1 MSVRAR
7 VLLSGAAMLALLL
20 VCGAALGAR
29 IYSDPVG
36 DARLG
41 PDMRSV
47 AVSNT
52 STHLTFR
59 IRFTTAPALRVSQR
73 EGWIDMLLL
82 GIDVPPLGP
91 RPIPDGDWLG
101 ADFAA
106 GFHGP
111 AKTGVLVRLEKG
123 SQKVVARFPVVTRG
137 TTVMFSIPRRALRL
151 PDVVRVRDG
160 RRAGVERRER
170 GASGGEAGLRP
181 GPRHVPLHAHE
192 LSRPGA
198 TGTAGVRARA
208 ASTR

>member
-1 MSVRAR
+1 
-7 VLLSGAAMLALLL
+7 
-20 VCGAALGAR
+20 
-29 IYSDPVG
+29 
-36 DARLG
+36 
-41 PDMRSV
+41 MRSV

-82 GIDVPPLGP
+82 GIDVPPLGT

-111 AKTGVLVRLEKG
+111 EKTGVLVRLGKG

-137 TTVMFSIPRRALRL
+137 TTVTFSIPRRALRSPTWFAFEMAAAREWNDESMVPAGAK
-151 PDVVRVRDG
+151 PDFVP
-160 RRAGVERRER
+160 AR
-170 GASGGEAGLRP
+170 GTFRYTLTS
-181 GPRHVPLHAHE
+181 
-192 LSRPGA
+192 
-198 TGTAGVRARA
+198 
-208 ASTR
+208 

>member
-7 VLLSGAAMLALLL
+7 VLLSGAAMLAFLV

-29 IYSDPVG
+29 IYSDPAG

-41 PDMRSV
+41 SDMRSV
-47 AVSNT
+47 AVSDT

-59 IRFTTAPALRVSQR
+59 IRFNTAPALRVSRR

-82 GIDVPPLGP
+82 GIDVPPLGQ

-111 AKTGVLVRLEKG
+111 AKTGVLVRLGKG
-123 SQKVVARFPVVTRG
+123 SQKVIARFPVVTRG
-137 TTVMFSIPRRALRL
+137 TTVTFSIPRQALRS
-151 PDVVRVRDG
+151 PTWF
-160 RRAGVERRER
+160 AFEIAAAREWNDE
-170 GASGGEAGLRP
+170 GA
-181 GPRHVPLHAHE
+181 VP
-192 LSRPGA
+192 
-198 TGTAGVRARA
+198 ARA
-208 ASTR
+208 KPDFAPARGTFRYTLTS